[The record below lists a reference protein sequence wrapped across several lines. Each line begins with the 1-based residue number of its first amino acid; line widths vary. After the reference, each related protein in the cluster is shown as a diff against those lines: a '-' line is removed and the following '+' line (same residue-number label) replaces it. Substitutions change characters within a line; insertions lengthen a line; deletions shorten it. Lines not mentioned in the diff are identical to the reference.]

1 MKISDVI
8 GKVLDY
14 HPKFP
19 DDYAG
24 CDGYKSGNPDAEC
37 TGVVCALVPTVE
49 VIKKTAELG
58 CNLLYVHEP
67 SFYCS
72 PDYPDWRAGFENR
85 VYEEKKAL
93 LDEAGIAIW
102 RDHDHAH
109 AHNPDSIFTGVI
121 KYLGWEKY
129 QAGETVIPNTFA
141 SRFFEF
147 EDMTVEKMNEML
159 KDRLSLNGIRYI
171 GRPEDKIRK
180 VALVGHL
187 FPMSG
192 SEPVTVNGYC
202 PEYSTDIIKDMEE
215 KVEQV
220 EQRSPEILK
229 EYREKLEG
237 KVKEL
242 LADTQ
247 IEESRIAAEVILF
260 ADKICTDEETVR
272 LKSHIHRMAE
282 VLQENEGI
290 GRKLDFIAQEMNREA
305 NTILSKANDLETSN
319 LAIDLK
325 TEIEK
330 VREQIQ
336 NIE

>member
-8 GKVLDY
+8 GKILDY

-24 CDGYKSGNPDAEC
+24 CDGYKSGNSDAEC

-67 SFYCS
+67 TFYCS

-147 EDMTVEKMNEML
+147 EDMTVGKMNEML

-215 KVEQV
+215 KGVDAIIPGEVIDWTVMSYIRDAVQ
-220 EQRSPEILK
+220 L
-229 EYREKLEG
+229 G
-237 KVKEL
+237 KVKAAFNVGHFNLEEL
-242 LADTQ
+242 GMKYAADWIPELIGNEIPVHYVPTGD
-247 IEESRIAAEVILF
+247 IYHF
-260 ADKICTDEETVR
+260 A
-272 LKSHIHRMAE
+272 
-282 VLQENEGI
+282 
-290 GRKLDFIAQEMNREA
+290 
-305 NTILSKANDLETSN
+305 
-319 LAIDLK
+319 
-325 TEIEK
+325 
-330 VREQIQ
+330 
-336 NIE
+336 

>member
-8 GKVLDY
+8 GKILDY

-215 KVEQV
+215 KGVDAIIPGEVIDWTVMSYIRDAVQ
-220 EQRSPEILK
+220 L
-229 EYREKLEG
+229 G
-237 KVKEL
+237 KVKAAFNVGHFNLEEL
-242 LADTQ
+242 GMKYAAD
-247 IEESRIAAEVILF
+247 
-260 ADKICTDEETVR
+260 
-272 LKSHIHRMAE
+272 
-282 VLQENEGI
+282 
-290 GRKLDFIAQEMNREA
+290 
-305 NTILSKANDLETSN
+305 
-319 LAIDLK
+319 
-325 TEIEK
+325 
-330 VREQIQ
+330 
-336 NIE
+336 

>member
-8 GKVLDY
+8 GKILDY

-67 SFYCS
+67 TFYCS

-147 EDMTVEKMNEML
+147 EDMTVGKMNEML

-171 GRPEDKIRK
+171 ARPEDKIRK

-215 KVEQV
+215 KGVDAIIPGEVIDWTVMSYIRDAVQ
-220 EQRSPEILK
+220 L
-229 EYREKLEG
+229 G
-237 KVKEL
+237 KVKAAFNVGHFNLEEL
-242 LADTQ
+242 GMKYAADWIPELIGNEIPVHYVPTGD
-247 IEESRIAAEVILF
+247 IYHF
-260 ADKICTDEETVR
+260 A
-272 LKSHIHRMAE
+272 
-282 VLQENEGI
+282 
-290 GRKLDFIAQEMNREA
+290 
-305 NTILSKANDLETSN
+305 
-319 LAIDLK
+319 
-325 TEIEK
+325 
-330 VREQIQ
+330 
-336 NIE
+336 

>member
-8 GKVLDY
+8 GKILDY

-24 CDGYKSGNPDAEC
+24 CDGYKSGDPDAEC

-49 VIKKTAELG
+49 VIRKTKELG
-58 CNLLYVHEP
+58 CSLLYVHEP
-67 SFYCS
+67 TFYCS

-121 KYLGWEKY
+121 KYLGWEEH
-129 QAGETVIPNTFA
+129 QTGEELIPNTFA

-147 EDMTVEKMNEML
+147 EDMTVGKMNEML
-159 KDRLSLNGIRYI
+159 KERLSLNGIRYI
-171 GRPEDKIRK
+171 GRPEDTIRK

-202 PEYSTDIIKDMEE
+202 PEYSTGIIKDMEE
-215 KVEQV
+215 KGVDAIIPGEVIDWTVMSYIRDAVQ
-220 EQRSPEILK
+220 L
-229 EYREKLEG
+229 G
-237 KVKEL
+237 KVKAAFNVGHFNLEEL
-242 LADTQ
+242 GMKYAADW
-247 IEESRIAAEVILF
+247 ISDLIGNEIPVHYVPSGDIYRF
-260 ADKICTDEETVR
+260 A
-272 LKSHIHRMAE
+272 
-282 VLQENEGI
+282 
-290 GRKLDFIAQEMNREA
+290 
-305 NTILSKANDLETSN
+305 
-319 LAIDLK
+319 
-325 TEIEK
+325 
-330 VREQIQ
+330 
-336 NIE
+336 